1 MITFREGLNLD
12 LTSINF
18 NKKIRERKSIDQ
30 RNPLLGY
37 FLYSNEKTD
46 NDFSA
51 RDLLLARNPYL
62 GYMKHSPSS
71 ENFNEKSGSE
81 TFSESEKSGLQL
93 LFGNNYKVPFLSQG
107 LLLKEK
113 RYADRISS
121 NDLLKIPQSIFS
133 STTSSDEED
142 YHPSCSICLEVY
154 SDGDVLRTLNCCHVF
169 HKECIDIWLIGLH
182 TSKAC
187 PCCRSDPLQQQDQC
201 SDISTQ
207 SFIRMGLNVSTVSL
221 QSDLSIEV
229 DIDVDLE
236 KVDVE
241 IEEAD
246 DLSDSFISETTSGND
261 LEAIVSLSSCDSD
274 DSEDSRSWFIIS
286 NSP

>member
-1 MITFREGLNLD
+1 
-12 LTSINF
+12 
-18 NKKIRERKSIDQ
+18 
-30 RNPLLGY
+30 
-37 FLYSNEKTD
+37 
-46 NDFSA
+46 
-51 RDLLLARNPYL
+51 
-62 GYMKHSPSS
+62 
-71 ENFNEKSGSE
+71 
-81 TFSESEKSGLQL
+81 L
-93 LFGNNYKVPFLSQG
+93 LFENNYKVPFLSQVG

-113 RYADRISS
+113 RYTDRISS

-133 STTSSDEED
+133 TTSSDQED

-154 SDGDVLRTLNCCHVF
+154 SDGDVLRTLNCYHVF
-169 HKECIDIWLIGLH
+169 HKECIDIWLIGSH
-182 TSKAC
+182 ISKAC

-207 SFIRMGLNVSTVSL
+207 SFIRMGLNVSADSDKKSL

-236 KVDVE
+236 KIDIE

-246 DLSDSFISETTSGND
+246 DSSDSLISETTGND
-261 LEAIVSLSSCDSD
+261 QEAIVSLSSYDSD
-274 DSEDSRSWFIIS
+274 NSEDSRSWFIIA